1 MLNQILF
8 WNLVTVISAIIEWG
22 VYKCIL
28 DEFSNKRK
36 SNLCTNICI
45 ILLVLITTILT
56 FKGIDPNTKLL
67 IGMISGYLFYLY
79 NYEYSLKKGLIISLV
94 YWMLLIAIDAV
105 GSSIILMI
113 NSLNRISFLLDHNM
127 FRLELNILSK
137 VLLISIIP
145 FIKTLRVQVDFK
157 RRDFICVIVPIIANI
172 LSIVIIFG
180 LLMNTNSKRL
190 VIIIASG
197 MMFLANVSLIHL
209 IGKMIK
215 SNTIFMENELIK
227 EKMNLQYQNY
237 MNLQE
242 AQSKVKKLYH
252 DMKNHIT
259 CIQGIYGHNDL
270 VEKYIENLKN
280 ELNEWKSIFMTGN
293 MILDIILNDKKNICD
308 NNNIDFFVDINFSS
322 CGFIDMLDVCSIFS
336 NMIDN
341 AIEACIKINDKD
353 KNRFINIKGTIVN
366 GFFVIKCENSKINEI
381 KFKDKNIKTDKKD
394 SNLHGIG
401 IKSIK
406 TSVQKYDGEI
416 FIDYQDYIF
425 IVKIYI
431 PMI

>member
-1 MLNQILF
+1 MLDKMLF
-8 WNLVTVISAIIEWG
+8 WNSVTVISAIIEWL

-28 DEFSNKRK
+28 DEFSNQRK

-45 ILLVLITTILT
+45 ILLVTITTILT
-56 FKGIDPNTKLL
+56 FKDIDPNTKLL
-67 IGMISGYLFYLY
+67 VGMISGYLFYLY
-79 NYEYSLKKGLIISLV
+79 NYEYFLKRGLIISLV
-94 YWMLLIAIDAV
+94 YWMLLIGIDAI

-113 NSLNRISFLLDHNM
+113 NSLNRISFLLDDNM

-137 VLLISIIP
+137 VLLISVIP
-145 FIKTLRVQVDFK
+145 FIKTLRMQVDFK

-190 VIIIASG
+190 VIITASG
-197 MMFLANVSLIHL
+197 VMFLANVSLINL

-215 SNTIFMENELIK
+215 SNNIFMENKLIK

-242 AQSKVKKLYH
+242 AQSKVRKLYH
-252 DMKNHIT
+252 DMKNHII
-259 CIQGIYGHNDL
+259 CIQGIYGQNEL
-270 VEKYIENLKN
+270 AEKYIENLKN
-280 ELNEWKSIFMTGN
+280 ELDEWKSIFVTGN
-293 MILDIILNDKKNICD
+293 MILDIILNDKKKICD
-308 NNNIDFFVDINFSS
+308 RNNIDFSVDINFFS
-322 CGFIDMLDVCSIFS
+322 CEFIEMLDVCSIFS

-341 AIEACIKINDKD
+341 AIEACYKVNDKD
-353 KNRFINIKGTIVN
+353 TNRFIKIKGNIVN
-366 GFFVIKCENSKINEI
+366 NFFVIKCENSKINKV
-381 KFKDKNIKTDKKD
+381 KFKNNNIKTDKKD
-394 SNLHGIG
+394 HNLHGIG

-406 TSVQKYDGEI
+406 TSVQKYDGEV
-416 FIDYQDYIF
+416 FIDYQDCKF

>member
-1 MLNQILF
+1 MLEKILF
-8 WNLVTVISAIIEWG
+8 WNAVTVISAIIEWV

-28 DEFSNKRK
+28 DEFSNQRK
-36 SNLCTNICI
+36 NNLCTNICI

-56 FKGIDPNTKLL
+56 FKDIEPNTKLL

-79 NYEYSLKKGLIISLV
+79 NYEYSLEKGLIISLV
-94 YWMLLIAIDAV
+94 YWMLLIGIDAI

-113 NSLNRISFLLDHNM
+113 NSLSRISFLLDDNM

-137 VLLISIIP
+137 VLLISVIP
-145 FIKTLRVQVDFK
+145 FIKTLRIQVDLK
-157 RRDFICVIVPIIANI
+157 KSDFICAIVPIISNI

-197 MMFLANVSLIHL
+197 IMFLANISLIHL
-209 IGKMIK
+209 IEDMIK
-215 SNTIFMENELIK
+215 SNNIFMENKFIK
-227 EKMNLQYQNY
+227 EKINMQYQNY

-242 AQSKVKKLYH
+242 AQVKVRKLYH

-259 CIQGIYGHNDL
+259 CIQGIYGHNE
-270 VEKYIENLKN
+270 VAEKYIDDIKN
-280 ELNEWKSIFMTGN
+280 ELDEWKCIYMTGN
-293 MILDIILNDKKNICD
+293 MILDIVLNDKKKICD
-308 NNNIDFFVDINFSS
+308 KNNINFSADINFSS

-341 AIEACIKINDKD
+341 AIEACIKINGKD
-353 KNRFINIKGTIVN
+353 INRFIKIKGTIVN
-366 GFFVIKCENSKINEI
+366 ECFVIKCENSKINEV
-381 KFKDKNIKTDKKD
+381 KFKDNNIKTDKKN
-394 SNLHGIG
+394 SCLHGIG

-406 TSVQKYDGEI
+406 NSVQKYDGEVL
-416 FIDYQDYIF
+416 IDYQDYIF

-431 PMI
+431 PII

>member
-45 ILLVLITTILT
+45 TLMVLITTILT
-56 FKGIDPNTKLL
+56 FNDVEPNIKLL

-94 YWMLLIAIDAV
+94 YWMLLIGIDAV

-113 NSLNRISFLLDHNM
+113 NSLNRISFLLDDNM
-127 FRLELNILSK
+127 FRLELSILSK

-157 RRDFICVIVPIIANI
+157 RKDFICVIIPIIANI

-180 LLMNTNSKRL
+180 LLMETNSKRL

-197 MMFLANVSLIHL
+197 IMFLANISLIHL
-209 IGKMIK
+209 IGNMIK
-215 SNTIFMENELIK
+215 SNNIFMENKLIK
-227 EKMNLQYQNY
+227 EKVNLQYQNY
-237 MNLQE
+237 INLQD
-242 AQSKVKKLYH
+242 AQSKVRKLYH

-259 CIQGIYGHNDL
+259 CIQGIYGHNEL
-270 VEKYIENLKN
+270 AEKYIENLKN
-280 ELNEWKSIFMTGN
+280 ELNDWKSIFMTGN
-293 MILDIILNDKKNICD
+293 MILDIILMIKK
-308 NNNIDFFVDINFSS
+308 
-322 CGFIDMLDVCSIFS
+322 
-336 NMIDN
+336 
-341 AIEACIKINDKD
+341 
-353 KNRFINIKGTIVN
+353 R
-366 GFFVIKCENSKINEI
+366 FVIKII
-381 KFKDKNIKTDKKD
+381 
-394 SNLHGIG
+394 
-401 IKSIK
+401 
-406 TSVQKYDGEI
+406 
-416 FIDYQDYIF
+416 
-425 IVKIYI
+425 
-431 PMI
+431 

>member
-94 YWMLLIAIDAV
+94 YWMLLIGIDAV

-113 NSLNRISFLLDHNM
+113 NSLNRISFLLDDNM

-197 MMFLANVSLIHL
+197 IMFLANVSLIHL

-341 AIEACIKINDKD
+341 AIEACIKINDRD

-381 KFKDKNIKTDKKD
+381 KFKDNKIKTDKKD

-406 TSVQKYDGEI
+406 TSVQKYDGEM

-431 PMI
+431 PII